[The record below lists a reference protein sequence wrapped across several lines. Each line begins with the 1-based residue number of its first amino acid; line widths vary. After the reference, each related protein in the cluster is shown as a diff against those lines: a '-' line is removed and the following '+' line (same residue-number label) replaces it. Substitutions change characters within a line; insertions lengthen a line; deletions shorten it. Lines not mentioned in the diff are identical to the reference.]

1 MKNLSQGYEFDN
13 ILLVPQPSSITS
25 RETVDLITDIGG
37 LTLKI
42 PIIASPMSGIVGIDL
57 IKELGRLGGIGIL
70 HRFYNYKDKRLTDIE
85 TLEHSAT
92 NFGVA
97 VGLWDDCYME
107 ACVAGASIICV
118 DVANGYLDSVLD
130 FTNEIA
136 TYINNHNYNCLV
148 MSGNVA
154 TFDGAK
160 RLYDNGAKLIRVGI
174 GSGQLCTTRKNTGV
188 GVPQATAIQ
197 DCSYYLN
204 DIDLLEIGKRERA
217 NPKTDWH
224 VVADGGIKNSGD
236 AVKALGC
243 GADLLMLGSL
253 FASCFESDNNGKI
266 QGMASREFQEQFYGE
281 VKKSVEGIQKK
292 AEKTQ
297 VLYQFID
304 EFIWNM
310 KSGFTYLNS
319 MDINQLHEGMEF
331 VETGHG
337 T

>member
-1 MKNLSQGYEFDN
+1 MMNLSRGYEFDD
-13 ILLVPQPSSITS
+13 ILLVPQPSSVTS
-25 RETVDLITDIGG
+25 RETVDLSTTIGN
-37 LTLKI
+37 LLMST
-42 PIIASPMSGIVGIDL
+42 PIIASPMSGIVGVEL

-70 HRFYNYKDKRLTDIE
+70 HRFYQNPGKRQVDLQL
-85 TLEHSAT
+85 LERNAT

-97 VGLWDDCYME
+97 VGLGDTFYLTALE
-107 ACVAGASIICV
+107 YGASIICV

-136 TYINNHNYNCLV
+136 TYIRNHNYNCIV

-154 TFDGAK
+154 TFEGAK
-160 RLYDNGAKLIRVGI
+160 RLHDNGAKLIRVGI
-174 GSGQLCTTRKNTGV
+174 GSGQLCTTRTNTGV

-197 DCSYYLN
+197 DCSYYMN
-204 DIDLLEIGKRERA
+204 DLDILEMGRRERA
-217 NPKTDWH
+217 NPKTEWN

-236 AVKALGC
+236 AVKALAC
-243 GADLLMLGSL
+243 GADLIMLGSL
-253 FASCFESDNNGKI
+253 FASCFESDNKGKI

-281 VKKSVEGIQKK
+281 VKKSVEGIQKN

-297 VLYQFID
+297 VLYQFLE

-331 VETGHG
+331 VES
-337 T
+337 